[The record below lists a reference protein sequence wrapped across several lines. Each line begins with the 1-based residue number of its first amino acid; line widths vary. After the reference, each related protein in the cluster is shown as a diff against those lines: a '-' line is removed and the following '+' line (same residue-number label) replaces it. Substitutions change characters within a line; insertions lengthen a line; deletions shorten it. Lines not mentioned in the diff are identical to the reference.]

1 MGTKLQNT
9 SNPIDRSTITKVD
22 SFGVS
27 CWDHSAQKLL
37 LLVLLLL
44 LLLLLSST
52 LRSHQWKGGSCSI
65 NTTLN
70 LSRRQC
76 LYTKIF
82 FNTRVRELHR
92 LYSVQKMLMDEM
104 RNNKIKQEMY
114 WGVPRI
120 DSNCSNYSNLLINR
134 HQPTTTTGGTEYN
147 NLHVQRV
154 MTTLPD
160 NTERSSSSCC
170 GETPRIPKGFDL
182 DLDLERPAQEEEE
195 EEEEDNISSTTGG
208 VVSASKTYRAI
219 ALKNKD
225 NNNHIDI
232 GKEDGYDDETEVELT
247 LSIGGGCCREKKSET
262 KCHQ

>member
-1 MGTKLQNT
+1 MERRIMLNQHNIESIKKTML
-9 SNPIDRSTITKVD
+9 I
-22 SFGVS
+22 
-27 CWDHSAQKLL
+27 
-37 LLVLLLL
+37 
-44 LLLLLSST
+44 
-52 LRSHQWKGGSCSI
+52 HQD
-65 NTTLN
+65 
-70 LSRRQC
+70 
-76 LYTKIF
+76 IF
-82 FNTRVRELHR
+82 QHQVRELHR

-160 NTERSSSSCC
+160 NPERSSSSCC

-195 EEEEDNISSTTGG
+195 EEDNISSTTGG

-225 NNNHIDI
+225 DNNNNNNQIDI
-232 GKEDGYDDETEVELT
+232 GKEDGHDDETEVELT

>member
-22 SFGVS
+22 GFGVS

-44 LLLLLSST
+44 LLLSSST

-182 DLDLERPAQEEEE
+182 DLERPAQEEEE